1 MHNSAYADIVGRGLD
16 DKTPASAKDNNNN
29 NNIWEN
35 MMEYEVRLVVTYDGA
50 EIDESII
57 QALEDAGIKVDF
69 MSIVDASGEFH
80 PEFMS
85 VEA

>member
-1 MHNSAYADIVGRGLD
+1 MKLQPPLRI
-16 DKTPASAKDNNNN
+16 TTT
-29 NNIWEN
+29 NIWEN
-35 MMEYEVRLVVTYDGA
+35 MMEYEVRLVVTYNGA
-50 EIDESII
+50 ELDEDII

>member
-1 MHNSAYADIVGRGLD
+1 
-16 DKTPASAKDNNNN
+16 
-29 NNIWEN
+29 
-35 MMEYEVRLVVTYDGA
+35 MEYEVRLVVSYSGVDV
-50 EIDESII
+50 DENII

-69 MSIVDASGEFH
+69 MSIIDASGEFH

>member
-1 MHNSAYADIVGRGLD
+1 MHKKI
-16 DKTPASAKDNNNN
+16 TTT
-29 NNIWEN
+29 NIWEN
-35 MMEYEVRLVVTYDGA
+35 IMEYEVRLVITYKGD

>member
-16 DKTPASAKDNNNN
+16 NKTPASAKDNNNN
-29 NNIWEN
+29 NIWEN
-35 MMEYEVRLVVTYDGA
+35 VMEYEVRLVVTYDGGSM
-50 EIDESII
+50 DEDII
-57 QALEDAGIKVDF
+57 QALEDANIKVDF

>member
-16 DKTPASAKDNNNN
+16 NKTPASAKDNNNN
-29 NNIWEN
+29 NIWEY
-35 MMEYEVRLVVTYDGA
+35 MMEYEVRLVVTYKGD

-69 MSIVDASGEFH
+69 MSIIDASGEFH

>member
-1 MHNSAYADIVGRGLD
+1 MHNSAHADIVGRGLD
-16 DKTPASAKDNNNN
+16 NETPASAKDN

-57 QALEDAGIKVDF
+57 QALEDASIKVDF

>member
-1 MHNSAYADIVGRGLD
+1 
-16 DKTPASAKDNNNN
+16 
-29 NNIWEN
+29 
-35 MMEYEVRLVVTYDGA
+35 MMEYEVRLVVTYKGD

-69 MSIVDASGEFH
+69 MSIADASGEFH

>member
-1 MHNSAYADIVGRGLD
+1 
-16 DKTPASAKDNNNN
+16 
-29 NNIWEN
+29 

-57 QALEDAGIKVDF
+57 QALEDASIKVDF

>member
-1 MHNSAYADIVGRGLD
+1 
-16 DKTPASAKDNNNN
+16 
-29 NNIWEN
+29 
-35 MMEYEVRLVVTYDGA
+35 MEYEVRLVVSYDGT

-57 QALEDAGIKVDF
+57 QALEDASIKVDF
-69 MSIVDASGEFH
+69 MSITDASGEFH

>member
-1 MHNSAYADIVGRGLD
+1 MHKRCLRRYTVGRGLD

-29 NNIWEN
+29 IWEN
-35 MMEYEVRLVVTYDGA
+35 IMEYEVRLVVTYKGD

-69 MSIVDASGEFH
+69 MSIADASGEFH

>member
-1 MHNSAYADIVGRGLD
+1 MHKRCLRRHIVGRGLD
-16 DKTPASAKDNNNN
+16 DKTPASAKDNIN

-35 MMEYEVRLVVTYDGA
+35 MMEYEVRLVVTYKGD

>member
-1 MHNSAYADIVGRGLD
+1 
-16 DKTPASAKDNNNN
+16 
-29 NNIWEN
+29 
-35 MMEYEVRLVVTYDGA
+35 MEYEVRLVVSYKG
-50 EIDESII
+50 DEVDETII

-69 MSIVDASGEFH
+69 MSIIDASGDFH

>member
-1 MHNSAYADIVGRGLD
+1 MEVV
-16 DKTPASAKDNNNN
+16 
-29 NNIWEN
+29 
-35 MMEYEVRLVVTYDGA
+35 MEYEVRLVVSYSGDDV
-50 EIDESII
+50 DENII

-69 MSIVDASGEFH
+69 MSIIDASGDFH

>member
-1 MHNSAYADIVGRGLD
+1 VGRGLD
-16 DKTPASAKDNNNN
+16 NKTPASANDNNNN

-35 MMEYEVRLVVTYDGA
+35 VMEYEVRMVVTYDGGSM
-50 EIDESII
+50 DEDII

-69 MSIVDASGEFH
+69 MSIVDSSGEFH
-80 PEFMS
+80 PEYMS

>member
-1 MHNSAYADIVGRGLD
+1 MEVV
-16 DKTPASAKDNNNN
+16 
-29 NNIWEN
+29 
-35 MMEYEVRLVVTYDGA
+35 MEYEVRLVVSYDGT

-69 MSIVDASGEFH
+69 MSITDASGEFH

>member
-1 MHNSAYADIVGRGLD
+1 MHNSAHADIVGRGLD
-16 DKTPASAKDNNNN
+16 NKTPASAKDNNNN
-29 NNIWEN
+29 NIWEY
-35 MMEYEVRLVVTYDGA
+35 MMEYEVRLVVTYKGD

-69 MSIVDASGEFH
+69 MSIIDASGEFH

>member
-1 MHNSAYADIVGRGLD
+1 
-16 DKTPASAKDNNNN
+16 
-29 NNIWEN
+29 
-35 MMEYEVRLVVTYDGA
+35 MEYEVRLVVTYKGD
-50 EIDESII
+50 EVDESII

-69 MSIVDASGEFH
+69 MSIIDASGEFH

>member
-1 MHNSAYADIVGRGLD
+1 MHKRCLRRHIVGRGLD
-16 DKTPASAKDNNNN
+16 NKTPASAKENNNN
-29 NNIWEN
+29 MGDI
-35 MMEYEVRLVVTYDGA
+35 MEYEVRMVVTYKGG
-50 EIDESII
+50 EIDEDII

-80 PEFMS
+80 PEYMS

>member
-1 MHNSAYADIVGRGLD
+1 MIVGRGLD
-16 DKTPASAKDNNNN
+16 NETPASAKDIINY
-29 NNIWEN
+29 N
-35 MMEYEVRLVVTYDGA
+35 MGGIMEYEVRLVVSYKG
-50 EIDESII
+50 DEVDETII

-69 MSIVDASGEFH
+69 MSIIDASGDFH

>member
-1 MHNSAYADIVGRGLD
+1 MHKRCLRRHTVGRGLD
-16 DKTPASAKDNNNN
+16 DKTPASAKDNNNY
-29 NNIWEN
+29 IWEN
-35 MMEYEVRLVVTYDGA
+35 IMEYEVRMVVTYDGG
-50 EIDESII
+50 EIDEDII

-69 MSIVDASGEFH
+69 MSIIDASGEFH

>member
-1 MHNSAYADIVGRGLD
+1 
-16 DKTPASAKDNNNN
+16 
-29 NNIWEN
+29 
-35 MMEYEVRLVVTYDGA
+35 MMEYEVRLVVTYNGA
-50 EIDESII
+50 ELDEDII

>member
-16 DKTPASAKDNNNN
+16 NETPASAKDN

>member
-1 MHNSAYADIVGRGLD
+1 MKLQPPLRI
-16 DKTPASAKDNNNN
+16 TT

-57 QALEDAGIKVDF
+57 QALEDASIKVDF

>member
-1 MHNSAYADIVGRGLD
+1 MGDI
-16 DKTPASAKDNNNN
+16 
-29 NNIWEN
+29 
-35 MMEYEVRLVVTYDGA
+35 MEYEVRMVVTYNGG
-50 EIDESII
+50 EIDEDII

>member
-29 NNIWEN
+29 NIWEY
-35 MMEYEVRLVVTYDGA
+35 MMEYEVRLVVTYKGD

-69 MSIVDASGEFH
+69 MSIIDASGEFH

>member
-1 MHNSAYADIVGRGLD
+1 
-16 DKTPASAKDNNNN
+16 
-29 NNIWEN
+29 
-35 MMEYEVRLVVTYDGA
+35 MEYEVRLVVSYSGE

-57 QALEDAGIKVDF
+57 QALSDAGIKVDF
-69 MSIVDASGEFH
+69 MSIIDASGEFH

>member
-1 MHNSAYADIVGRGLD
+1 MHNSAHADIVGRGLD

-29 NNIWEN
+29 NIWEY